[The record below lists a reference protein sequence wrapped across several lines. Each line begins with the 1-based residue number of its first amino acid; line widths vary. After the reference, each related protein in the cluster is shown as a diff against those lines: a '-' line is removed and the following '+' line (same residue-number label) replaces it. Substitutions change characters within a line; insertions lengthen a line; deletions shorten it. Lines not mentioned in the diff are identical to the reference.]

1 MSTYTSLLPIGT
13 KVVKRSGKTF
23 KSGLKTNT
31 IAGHGTVV
39 QIGAPGYYF
48 LEDNSIVAASQC
60 YEVPNPQSLFV
71 LFSVHTDDCTYSY
84 ESTVAV
90 WKVRPTAEQ
99 VLKAVSKYV
108 DDAYGRSGTQ
118 VIMTVDQIAHQLKES
133 GDLYIE
139 TNHGNENFRLREEKF
154 EED

>member
-1 MSTYTSLLPIGT
+1 MNRLLTY
-13 KVVKRSGKTF
+13 KD
-23 KSGLKTNT
+23 
-31 IAGHGTVV
+31 
-39 QIGAPGYYF
+39 
-48 LEDNSIVAASQC
+48 DNGVIQYSH
-60 YEVPNPQSLFV
+60 PKSLFV
-71 LFSVHTDDCTYSY
+71 LFVIHTDDCTYSY
-84 ESTVAV
+84 QSTVAV

-108 DDAYGRSGTQ
+108 DNEYGRSGTQ